1 MRLLSVLSVLFFASA
16 ALAQAA
22 ATIQQGQSNFIAQKN
37 TPPAPMQPARGKIA
51 VHPKTL
57 ADYRAQ
63 PVQQQQ

>member
-1 MRLLSVLSVLFFASA
+1 MRLLSVLFVLLFATG

-37 TPPAPMQPARGKIA
+37 TPPAPTPAKGKIA